1 MAAGISCL
9 VKGLLGSGCF
19 VLICVDL
26 DLSLSVFILGE
37 RIAQGWNL
45 DTKIV
50 FFLVPSQG
58 GRSEIS
64 F

>member
-1 MAAGISCL
+1 MGLDRVLKIDTGVWLGAGRVAAGISCL

-37 RIAQGWNL
+37 RTA
-45 DTKIV
+45 
-50 FFLVPSQG
+50 
-58 GRSEIS
+58 
-64 F
+64 